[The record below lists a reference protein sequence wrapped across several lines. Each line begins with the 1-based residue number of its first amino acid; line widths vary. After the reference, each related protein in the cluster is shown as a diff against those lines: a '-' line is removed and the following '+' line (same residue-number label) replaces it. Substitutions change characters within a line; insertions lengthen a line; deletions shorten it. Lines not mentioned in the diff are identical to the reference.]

1 MQSMYIKKKFAS
13 HKFTNQ
19 TSGLQVMKV
28 TITSTIQAQRT
39 KEWTELLKK
48 S

>member
-19 TSGLQVMKV
+19 TSSLEVMKA
-28 TITSTIQAQRT
+28 TITSTIQAQRK
-39 KEWTELLKK
+39 KEWTKLLKK